1 MQEQKPESNQT
12 RSPREELGAIADKVL
27 SDNPENLHAQ
37 ALKAA
42 LPNLSAEQVG
52 KLLEEYNACF
62 GSKPGSRSQGSSP
75 LLGATHESAP
85 PGGGV
90 VRTTQSPSMGGEVS
104 GGSGGGGPSGPRT
117 APGSGLGRGRG
128 PEEDLVVNRRSS
140 SEVAGEIERINEE
153 LKEILR
159 HGNKSLTPE
168 QTEEW
173 IRLGLERL
181 KLPLFS
187 EKGAQS
193 VVEDP
198 ANQIDRLVRTG
209 LVSKDV
215 AEGLGVSDGP
225 KPYDPG
231 YLRTLRGMSVM
242 AWAPTAVVAA
252 GVLAMPVAAGTWNV
266 SDLGAWVMA
275 GVGMVNYGVQELL
288 ALRYRNFKK
297 TTIEEL
303 KSETGQYVAERE
315 IGALGM
321 MYKLIDQYSP
331 LLIFKDRTDLNDGG
345 YPSSKGAILQH
356 IRDAAQIGCEHGL
369 VNAMQYQAKVK
380 MFEKPLQALMTR
392 WDGHWDTSVS
402 FARVLGAMPVCGLI
416 AKYMM

>member
-1 MQEQKPESNQT
+1 
-12 RSPREELGAIADKVL
+12 
-27 SDNPENLHAQ
+27 
-37 ALKAA
+37 
-42 LPNLSAEQVG
+42 
-52 KLLEEYNACF
+52 
-62 GSKPGSRSQGSSP
+62 
-75 LLGATHESAP
+75 
-85 PGGGV
+85 
-90 VRTTQSPSMGGEVS
+90 
-104 GGSGGGGPSGPRT
+104 
-117 APGSGLGRGRG
+117 
-128 PEEDLVVNRRSS
+128 
-140 SEVAGEIERINEE
+140 
-153 LKEILR
+153 
-159 HGNKSLTPE
+159 
-168 QTEEW
+168 
-173 IRLGLERL
+173 
-181 KLPLFS
+181 LFS

-266 SDLGAWVMA
+266 SDLGAWVLF
-275 GVGMVNYGVQELL
+275 GVGMVNYGVQALL

-331 LLIFKDRTDLNDGG
+331 LLIFKGRTDLYDGG

-356 IRDAAQIGCEHGL
+356 IRDAAQMRSEPGL
-369 VNAMQYQAKVK
+369 ATDEDRALALALQYQAKVK

-392 WDGHWDTSVS
+392 WDRHWDTSVGI
-402 FARVLGAMPVCGLI
+402 AGVLGAMPVCSLI
-416 AKYMM
+416 VKYMM

>member
-1 MQEQKPESNQT
+1 M
-12 RSPREELGAIADKVL
+12 LL
-27 SDNPENLHAQ
+27 SLR
-37 ALKAA
+37 
-42 LPNLSAEQVG
+42 PNLSEAQ
-52 KLLEEYNACF
+52 LA
-62 GSKPGSRSQGSSP
+62 P
-75 LLGATHESAP
+75 LREVARRLGAELCFLDERRLLAELRPERSGALLPSEARTWLGDLSCVAAVLEATDAPERHERRGRADL
-85 PGGGV
+85 V
-90 VRTTQSPSMGGEVS
+90 VEV
-104 GGSGGGGPSGPRT
+104 GPARFGGGPSGPRT
-117 APGSGLGRGRG
+117 APGSGPGRGRG

-140 SEVAGEIERINEE
+140 SDAAGEIERINTR

-266 SDLGAWVMA
+266 SDLGAWVLF
-275 GVGMVNYGVQELL
+275 GVGMVNYGVQALL

-331 LLIFKDRTDLNDGG
+331 LLIFKGRTDLYDGG

-356 IRDAAQIGCEHGL
+356 IRDAAQMRSEPGL
-369 VNAMQYQAKVK
+369 ATDEDRALALALQYQAKVK

-392 WDGHWDTSVS
+392 WDRHWDTSVGI
-402 FARVLGAMPVCGLI
+402 AGVLGAMPFCGLI